1 MSKSQII
8 IRADVSHDVG
18 TGHIVRIIELI
29 KLLKKKF
36 KIVIISKYKDIFLWK
51 IKNCKILKYSDNLML
66 KFCVSNQKLTFL
78 FDLNFKKISN
88 IEKKLYQKLK
98 LNIKQFFFDDKITKP
113 LKNQINIIPYQLKYK
128 KFNKYSNL
136 LYGPKFSI
144 FKDEIIKV
152 SKKI

>member
-98 LNIKQFFFDDKITKP
+98 LNIKQFF
-113 LKNQINIIPYQLKYK
+113 
-128 KFNKYSNL
+128 
-136 LYGPKFSI
+136 
-144 FKDEIIKV
+144 
-152 SKKI
+152 